1 MANNLDSIQMKS
13 ADLIKKEPLD
23 YGGFGEVHLCY
34 HKTLGQ
40 VVLKTVYTGPPSN
53 ETRFSKKSLL
63 EEGNLMTRLKH
74 ERVVKLLGVILEDGD
89 YSLVLELIPK
99 GNLLAMLEKVN
110 VPQSIKGR
118 IILEILEGMV
128 YLTENRVIHKDLKPE
143 NILVDEDFHI
153 KIADLGLA
161 TCQTWSRLTK
171 KESRRHSHM
180 RPSTGARAAG
190 TLCYMAPEH
199 LESIHAHS
207 TEKSDVYSFSIVV
220 WVILTN
226 QEPYENALNEDQ
238 ICQCVRKGDRPDETL
253 ITDDTL
259 PEITELMKRC
269 WQQNPQNRPTFQVE
283 YKSFQPI
290 YQAKLEPYVEEDS
303 LRLRALYE
311 GPEDLVE
318 KIKSLSLYLDSGTTA
333 DSPAPLVS
341 SDVRLPVEASIEDL
355 NFSPCEP
362 DLEFDAR
369 VTSPN
374 QEVDWTPKMD
384 NNEYGYGRMDQPDSS
399 FLHPA
404 SSNPATPP
412 QRLTSKEHPAMR
424 QPGDRP
430 YAGSSVFSWGKAEAV
445 QPSSHEK
452 DYPPRPYVSYD
463 ACSTPRPDYK
473 RQPSN
478 LTAESLTSPSQYSW
492 PNAEFKYLNP
502 CNSGPSTDPSAV
514 YITNASAIQIGHN
527 NSMNVRSPDSLGS
540 SPSFLSNGSANSLL
554 KETLQNYEDQ
564 SVTEEHLDLLRT
576 NIGATWKPC
585 ARRLGLTDVEL
596 EAIDHDYGRDGLS
609 EKVHQ
614 MLERWRM
621 KEGSV
626 GCTLG
631 RLYRAL
637 EKNVK
642 VDVLQKLVDIS
653 KNNNSP

>member
-1 MANNLDSIQMKS
+1 MANTLDSIQMKS

-63 EEGNLMTRLKH
+63 EEGNLMTRLNH

-99 GNLLAMLEKVN
+99 GNLLAMLEKVI

-128 YLTENRVIHKDLKPE
+128 YLTKNKIIHKDLKPE
-143 NILVDEDFHI
+143 NILVDRDFHI

-161 TCQTWSRLTK
+161 TCQTWSKLTK
-171 KESRRHSHM
+171 KESLRQSHM
-180 RPSTGARAAG
+180 KPSTGARAAG

-226 QEPYENALNEDQ
+226 QEPYENARSEDQ
-238 ICQCVRKGDRPDETL
+238 ICQCVRKGDRPDESL
-253 ITDDTL
+253 IQDGTL

-269 WQQNPQNRPTFQVE
+269 WQQNPLNRPTFQAE
-283 YKSFQPI
+283 YQSFQPI
-290 YQAKLEPYVEEDS
+290 YQTKLEPFVEEDS
-303 LRLRALYE
+303 LGLRALYE

-318 KIKSLSLYLDSGTTA
+318 KMKSLSLPLESGTTA
-333 DSPAPLVS
+333 DRPAPLVS
-341 SDVRLPVEASIEDL
+341 SDGRFPVEASIEDL
-355 NFSPCEP
+355 NFSPSVP
-362 DLEFDAR
+362 DLELDAR
-369 VTSPN
+369 VPSFN

-384 NNEYGYGRMDQPDSS
+384 NDKHVYGRMDLPDFSP
-399 FLHPA
+399 LHSA
-404 SSNPATPP
+404 GYNTATPP
-412 QRLTSKEHPAMR
+412 QRLTSQEHPAMR
-424 QPGDRP
+424 QPEDRS
-430 YAGSSVFSWGKAEAV
+430 YTESSVFSWGKAEAV
-445 QPSSHEK
+445 QPSSHEE
-452 DYPPRPYVSYD
+452 DQYRQPCASYE
-463 ACSTPRPDYK
+463 ACSTPKPIYK
-473 RQPSN
+473 SQPSN
-478 LTAESLTSPSQYSW
+478 LTAESSITPNQHSW
-492 PNAEFKYLNP
+492 LNAERKHLSP
-502 CNSGPSTDPSAV
+502 CNSGPSPDSGQIF
-514 YITNASAIQIGHN
+514 ITNASAIQIGHN
-527 NSMNVRSPDSLGS
+527 NSLNIRSPDSLGS
-540 SPSFLSNGSANSLL
+540 FLSNGSASSLL
-554 KETLQNYEDQ
+554 KETLQIYEDQ

-576 NIGATWKPC
+576 NIGANWKQC

-626 GCTLG
+626 SCTLG

-653 KNNNSP
+653 KNNNWP